1 MAKLEENFKKLEEI
15 IDKLEND
22 ETSLDESF
30 KIYEQG
36 MELVNECNSELDKIE
51 KKLVVLETEE

>member
-36 MELVNECNSELDKIE
+36 MELVNECNSELDKVE
-51 KKLVVLETEE
+51 KKLVVLEAED

>member
-36 MELVNECNSELDKIE
+36 MELVNECNNELDKVE
-51 KKLVVLETEE
+51 KKLVVLEAED